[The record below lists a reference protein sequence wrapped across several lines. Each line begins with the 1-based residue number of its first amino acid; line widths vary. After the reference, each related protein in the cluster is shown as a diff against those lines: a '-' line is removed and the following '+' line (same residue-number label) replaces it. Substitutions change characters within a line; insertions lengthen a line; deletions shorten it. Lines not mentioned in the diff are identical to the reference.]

1 MRKYNRNFKNVFQP
15 VGYHLVTFFLIFYQV
30 IQILRFYFYD
40 DIITQIIFTKIL
52 IFCAFLFY
60 INGIIIKKYIFTY
73 FIYETEL
80 NNFSHLFGCKYN

>member
-1 MRKYNRNFKNVFQP
+1 MRNYNRNFKNVFQP

-30 IQILRFYFYD
+30 IQILCFYFYD

-60 INGIIIKKYIFTY
+60 INGIIIKI
-73 FIYETEL
+73 
-80 NNFSHLFGCKYN
+80 